1 MKNKKLLPK
10 ISIRARFAIAI
21 ICMKRAFREAN
32 LHQTYEAHVIA
43 EKLATLLTR
52 DKLGVWETEM
62 NAYILSGEFKKAED
76 IISFLRERNN
86 DYKNRTKIDDR
97 LGYYKDVK
105 LEILNEEFYH
115 SLIEFY
121 AKMDEETKES
131 IYLCE
136 NVAGN
141 NLYCGYCECSSIE
154 PLIELL
160 DKTEMWGNFDFY
172 NIAQNYPFSHDNIWG
187 KKFKFSEFRRS

>member
-21 ICMKRAFREAN
+21 ICMKRAFRETN

-43 EKLATLLTR
+43 EKLATLLEK
-52 DKLGVWETEM
+52 DEFGVWEREVKAYTFSDEFE
-62 NAYILSGEFKKAED
+62 NAKE
-76 IISFLRERNN
+76 IITFLEEINN
-86 DYKNRTKIDDR
+86 DFKN
-97 LGYYKDVK
+97 KDVQ
-105 LEILNEEFYH
+105 LEILDEEFYQ

-172 NIAQNYPFSHDNIWG
+172 KIAQNYPFSHDDIWG
-187 KKFKFSEFRRS
+187 KKFKFSEFRRR